1 MEGCRTAVQNRRLIL
16 VNRIFA
22 DLPNTIFDVMS
33 QAARDLNAI
42 NLGQGFP
49 EDPGPLDVREKAA
62 DAVLN
67 GYNQYP
73 SMMGIPELRQAIA
86 THYAH
91 WHGLQLDPMNEVMV
105 TSGATEALTGSI
117 LGLVQPGDEV
127 LLFQPMYDSYVPII
141 RLAGGIPKFLRL
153 EPPHW
158 RLPEEAIR
166 AAITPKTRYVI
177 LNNPL
182 NPAAVVYPR
191 EDLEMLG
198 RICQEHNLIAICD
211 EVWEHV
217 VFDGRE
223 HIPLISIPGMRDRT
237 VKIGSAGKIFG
248 LTGWKIGFV
257 CAAPQ
262 ILRVLAKA
270 HQFITFTTAPSL
282 QVAVAYGLGKPDDYF
297 LQMRAD
303 LARSRDRLSKGLS
316 SLGFPVLQ
324 SQGTYFLNVDLAPLG
339 LNESDVA
346 FCKRIVHEHK
356 VAAIPVSA
364 FYEENHV
371 TSVVRFCFSKK
382 DETLDTALE
391 RLTHVLHG

>member
-316 SLGFPVLQ
+316 NLGFPVLQ

-382 DETLDTALE
+382 DATLDTALE

>member
-1 MEGCRTAVQNRRLIL
+1 M
-16 VNRIFA
+16 NRIFA

-49 EDPGPLDVREKAA
+49 EDPGPRDVREKAA

-73 SMMGIPELRQAIA
+73 SMMGIPELRQAVA
-86 THYAH
+86 KHYAH
-91 WHGLQLDPMNEVMV
+91 WHKLQLDPMSEVMI

-117 LGLVQPGDEV
+117 LGLVEPGDEV
-127 LLFQPMYDSYVPII
+127 LVFQPMYDSYVPII
-141 RLAGGIPKFLRL
+141 RLAGGIPKFIRL

-158 RLPEEAIR
+158 LLPEDAIR
-166 AAITPKTRYVI
+166 KAITPKTKYVI

-191 EDLEMLG
+191 ENLEMLA
-198 RICQEHNLIAICD
+198 RICQEFDLIAICD
-211 EVWEHV
+211 EVWEHI

-223 HIPLISIPGMRDRT
+223 HVPLITLPGMRERT

-257 CAAPQ
+257 CAAPP
-262 ILRVLAKA
+262 ILRVLTKA
-270 HQFITFTTAPSL
+270 HQFITFTTAPNL

-297 LQMRAD
+297 TTMRTE
-303 LARSRDRLSKGLS
+303 LARSRDRLSDGLS
-316 SLGFPVLQ
+316 RIGFPVLK
-324 SQGTYFLNVDLAPLG
+324 SQGTYFVNVDLAPLG
-339 LNESDVA
+339 LNETDQD
-346 FCKRIVHEHK
+346 FCKRLVHDYK
-356 VAAIPVSA
+356 VASIPVSA
-364 FYEENHV
+364 FYEEDHV

-382 DETLDTALE
+382 DETLDIALE
-391 RLTHVLHG
+391 RLSNVLHA

>member
-1 MEGCRTAVQNRRLIL
+1 MNK
-16 VNRIFA
+16 IFA
-22 DLPNTIFDVMS
+22 DLPVTIFEAMS

-49 EDPGPLDVREKAA
+49 DDPGPLDIREKAA

-73 SMMGIPELRQAIA
+73 SMMGIPELRQAIS
-86 THYAH
+86 THYAR
-91 WHGLQLDPMNEVMV
+91 WHGVHLDPMTEVMV
-105 TSGATEALTGSI
+105 TSGATEALAGTL
-117 LGLVQPGDEV
+117 LGLIEPGDEV
-127 LLFQPMYDSYVPII
+127 LVFQPMYDSYVPII

-166 AAITPKTRYVI
+166 QAITPKTKYVV

-191 EDLEMLG
+191 EDLEMLA
-198 RICQEHNLIAICD
+198 RVCQEFDLIAVCD

-217 VFDGRE
+217 VFDGLQ

-237 VKIGSAGKIFG
+237 VKIGSAGKIFA

-257 CAAPQ
+257 CAAPR

-270 HQFITFTTAPSL
+270 HQFLAFTTAPNL

-297 LQMRAD
+297 FNMRAE
-303 LARSRDRLSKGLS
+303 LARSRDRLSEGLS
-316 SLGFPVLQ
+316 RIGFPVLK
-324 SQGTYFLNVDLAPLG
+324 SQGTYFVNVDLAPLG
-339 LNESDVA
+339 LNETDEA
-346 FCKRIVHEHK
+346 FCKRLVTEHK
-356 VAAIPVSA
+356 VATIPVSA
-364 FYEENHV
+364 FYEEDHV

-382 DETLDTALE
+382 DETIDTALE
-391 RLTHVLHG
+391 RLSRVLNG

>member
-1 MEGCRTAVQNRRLIL
+1 MEGGGAAVQDRRLIA
-16 VNRIFA
+16 VNKIFA

-49 EDPGPLDVREKAA
+49 EDPGPLDVRQKAA

-91 WHGLQLDPMNEVMV
+91 WHGLQLDPMSEVMV

-166 AAITPKTRYVI
+166 AAITPKTRYVV

-198 RICQEHNLIAICD
+198 RICQEHNLVAICD

-223 HIPLISIPGMRDRT
+223 HIPLITIPGMRDRT

-257 CAAPQ
+257 CAAPH

-270 HQFITFTTAPSL
+270 HQFITFTTAPNL

-297 LQMRAD
+297 IQMRTE

-316 SLGFPVLQ
+316 GLGFPVLQ

-339 LNESDVA
+339 LNENDVQ

-371 TSVVRFCFSKK
+371 TSVVRFCFSKS
-382 DETLDTALE
+382 DATLDRALE
-391 RLTHVLHG
+391 RLNHVLHR